1 MGLFYIENG
10 TLDNFYKKEFRK
22 NEDTKIFVIGWFKIL
37 IIKSDSKPSS
47 NTLRIFSYSFTFN

>member
-1 MGLFYIENG
+1 MGLFCIENG